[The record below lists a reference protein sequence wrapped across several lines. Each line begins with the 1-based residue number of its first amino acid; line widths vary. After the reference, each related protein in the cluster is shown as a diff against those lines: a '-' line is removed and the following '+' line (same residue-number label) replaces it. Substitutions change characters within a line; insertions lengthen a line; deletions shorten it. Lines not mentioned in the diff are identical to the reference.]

1 MNSPLVSVIVPVYNV
16 APYLEQCLDSIVN
29 QTYRNLEII
38 LVDDGSTD
46 ESGAI
51 CDRYAE
57 QDSRIKVVHK
67 ENGGQSSARN
77 VALDMMTGEWVL
89 FVDSDDWIELNTL
102 ELLFEQKDERAD
114 IVEFGFVFNYP
125 DKEKLHVPFSNM
137 LCDTR
142 EALTQLVVGGNFM
155 GIMCDKLFR
164 ASVLREIRFIEGRCY
179 EDTPFVIEALWAANW
194 FQYIPQALYH
204 YRQGRED
211 QTTYD
216 MSAEKQEQVYQN
228 LEYLM
233 EKYSNDLDLK
243 LYLSTWY
250 LTKTKQDFFISYI
263 MSNPERS
270 KLTQTLGVYWNRAY
284 RMPFISLNRIQ
295 QIRMKAFQFAPRLY
309 AFLVVHVQ
317 PLVKKLIGK

>member
-57 QDSRIKVVHK
+57 QDGRIQIVHK

-114 IVEFGFVFNYP
+114 LVEFGWNFIYRDSNKVFLNQACVMAGI
-125 DKEKLHVPFSNM
+125 DALKL
-137 LCDTR
+137 
-142 EALTQLVVGGNFM
+142 LVHTDIYM
-155 GIMCDKLFR
+155 GLMANKLFK
-164 ASVLREIRFIEGRCY
+164 ASYLQKSRFISGRYY
-179 EDTPFVIEALWAANW
+179 EDTPFIIEQLYKIKTY
-194 FQYIPQALYH
+194 QYIAEPLYN
-204 YRQGRED
+204 YRRDRVG
-211 QTTYD
+211 QTTEGFTPKRFDLFRNFEDLMQKYEATD
-216 MSAEKQEQVYQN
+216 MVAYLQTIYAYIAKNNYFEAYIQPSLEEKKKAKKLLKPFFLRAKRLPRMYIDWKTN
-228 LEYLM
+228 L
-233 EKYSNDLDLK
+233 S
-243 LYLSTWY
+243 W
-250 LTKTKQDFFISYI
+250 
-263 MSNPERS
+263 
-270 KLTQTLGVYWNRAY
+270 
-284 RMPFISLNRIQ
+284 
-295 QIRMKAFQFAPRLY
+295 KAFYTCPCLY

-317 PLVKKLIGK
+317 PLVKKLIGR